1 VSLLWF
7 LQTLF
12 VIWMLVECFRR
23 GQTLPWAIIILFFQF
38 FGALVYF
45 ILEVQTVVPIPGFGG
60 GGGAAAGGAQPVP
73 FRPHRVT
80 GRQLSEAETEVRRL
94 DNAAAW
100 SDYASL
106 LCAKSRHAEAEQAAA
121 TSLEKDPE
129 ELEARYVRGR
139 SLLELGRAAE
149 AVAELEKVLEVD
161 PGHDYGDARLALA
174 KALEATGELEAARG
188 HYERLGEGSS
198 RPDVLY
204 HLAEIQH
211 RTGDAEAARSTLQ
224 RIVDEAELA
233 PSFARRQSGKWVARA
248 KRTLRGFED

>member
-1 VSLLWF
+1 MGLLWF

-38 FGALVYF
+38 LGALVYF
-45 ILEVQTVVPIPGFGG
+45 ILEVQTAVPIPGFGSG
-60 GGGAAAGGAQPVP
+60 GGGGRSGAERVA

-80 GRQLSEAETEVRRL
+80 GQQLRDAETEVRRL

-106 LCAKSRHAEAEQAAA
+106 LCAKRRHEEAERAAA
-121 TSLEKDPE
+121 TALEKDPE

-139 SLLELGRAAE
+139 SLLALGRAEE
-149 AVAELEKVLEVD
+149 AAGELEKVLETD

-174 KALEATGELEAARG
+174 KALEAVGDVERARR

-211 RTGDAEAARSTLQ
+211 RTGDTEAAKATLR
-224 RIVDEAELA
+224 RIVDEADLA
-233 PSFARRQSGKWVARA
+233 PSFARSQSAKWVSRA
-248 KRTLRGFED
+248 KRTLRGLES

>member
-1 VSLLWF
+1 VSLLWY

-23 GQTLPWAIIILFFQF
+23 GQALPWALIILFFQF
-38 FGALVYF
+38 LGALAYF
-45 ILEVQTVVPIPGFGG
+45 ILEVQTLVRIPGFGG
-60 GGGAAAGGAQPVP
+60 GGDRGGAQRVA
-73 FRPHRVT
+73 FRPQRVT
-80 GRQLSEAETEVRRL
+80 GQQLREAETEVRRL

-106 LCAKSRHAEAEQAAA
+106 LCARRRHEEAEQAAA
-121 TSLEKDPE
+121 TALEKDPE

-139 SLLELGRAAE
+139 SLLELGRSAE
-149 AVAELEKVLEVD
+149 AVGELERVLEAD

-174 KALEATGELEAARG
+174 KALEATGELERARE

-211 RTGDAEAARSTLQ
+211 RTGDPEAARATLK

-233 PSFARRQSGKWVARA
+233 PSFAQRRAGKWVARA
-248 KRTLRGFED
+248 KRALRGYT

>member
-1 VSLLWF
+1 MSLLWF

-23 GQTLPWAIIILFFQF
+23 GQTLPWALIILCFQF
-38 FGALVYF
+38 LGALAYF

-60 GGGAAAGGAQPVP
+60 GGDRGGAQRVA

-80 GRQLSEAETEVRRL
+80 GQQLREAETEVRRL

-106 LCAKSRHAEAEQAAA
+106 LCAKRRHEEAERAAA
-121 TSLEKDPE
+121 TALQKDPE

-139 SLLELGRAAE
+139 SLLELGRAQE
-149 AVAELEKVLEVD
+149 AVGELEQVLATE

-174 KALEATGELEAARG
+174 KALEATGELERARE
-188 HYERLGEGSS
+188 HYERLGGGSS

-211 RTGDAEAARSTLQ
+211 RTGDTAAAKATLQ
-224 RIVDEAELA
+224 RIIDEAELA
-233 PSFARRQSGKWVARA
+233 PGFARRQAARWVGRAR
-248 KRTLRGFED
+248 RTLRSLEG